1 MISTHT
7 RITLHHLLDEM
18 PEGMGDEDLND
29 CLEVFSRKYEL
40 DNYGRQTLR
49 QMYEA
54 LQECPA

>member
-29 CLEVFSRKYEL
+29 CLEVFSRQYEL
-40 DNYGRQTLR
+40 DNYGRQMLR

-54 LQECPA
+54 SQ